1 MTAENVRTFF
11 FKIQKNMTFY
21 VFWVVAHVFSNPG
34 GLQQRSVASVRTVV
48 GGGVGIL
55 QVIFE
60 LLVQVFADA
69 DVLEHALQL
78 RRVLKA
84 ARLLYTSQPAH

>member
-1 MTAENVRTFF
+1 M
-11 FKIQKNMTFY
+11 
-21 VFWVVAHVFSNPG
+21 
-34 GLQQRSVASVRTVV
+34 VRTVV